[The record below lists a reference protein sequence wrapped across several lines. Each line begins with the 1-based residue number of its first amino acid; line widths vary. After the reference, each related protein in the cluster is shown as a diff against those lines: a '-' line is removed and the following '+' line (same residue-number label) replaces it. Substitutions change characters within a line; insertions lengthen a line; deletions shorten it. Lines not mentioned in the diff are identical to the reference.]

1 MNKNNLTK
9 VAVDLNDPSTFPRGF
24 VNTDALDAT
33 TDTEIKLHEKEDD
46 DRARLDALNKN
57 A

>member
-9 VAVDLNDPSTFPRGF
+9 VTVDLNDPSTFPRGF
-24 VNTDALDAT
+24 VNTDALDKT
-33 TDTEIKLHEKEDD
+33 TDAEIELHEKEDD
-46 DRARLDALNKN
+46 DRVRLDALNKN